1 MAEGLRHAALL
12 GAAAP
17 SVVSHGKTQTSES
30 SLPGVTTDARAFY
43 TTPKGLA
50 SDLLAGKGLS
60 QSPRSAFA
68 IAHTRPFPV
77 TTFRLRD
84 CPYSSFPKGRLLP
97 LTVHVIHITTD

>member
-68 IAHTRPFPV
+68 IAHTRPAKAPRSAFAIAHTRPA
-77 TTFRLRD
+77 
-84 CPYSSFPKGRLLP
+84 KGRLLP
-97 LTVHVIHITTD
+97 LPVYVIHVTRD